1 MRLYSR
7 PWRYTRFLLS
17 SDDSLQLTFNLNDTF
32 SASKID
38 TWIQTTFFEL
48 YWYCEQL
55 HVLLIQIDLGKRGC
69 TFILFITISDAG
81 KQHTFQV
88 L

>member
-1 MRLYSR
+1 MLLYSR
-7 PWRYTRFLLS
+7 PWRYTRFLFS
-17 SDDSLQLTFNLNDTF
+17 SDDSFNLNDTF

-38 TWIQTTFFEL
+38 TWIQTIFFEL

-69 TFILFITISDAG
+69 TFILFLTISDAG